1 MARTQSW
8 SEGDDAAHDDTPF
21 PGDGSAQPGIDAMKD
36 PRDAGMIGRRTDGT
50 LVRRPLSPHLQAY
63 DMMQMTSALSIM
75 HRITGTAWAVGT
87 VLLVWWLLAV
97 AAGPEAFA
105 RVEWF
110 LGSVLGLLVLFGLT
124 VAAWYHTLAGIRHL
138 IWDAGHGFEL
148 AQAYRSGRLVLVGT
162 AVLSVLTWVLVFVF
176 RG

>member
-1 MARTQSW
+1 MN
-8 SEGDDAAHDDTPF
+8 
-21 PGDGSAQPGIDAMKD
+21 D

-75 HRITGTAWAVGT
+75 HRISGTAWSVGT
-87 VLLVWWLLAV
+87 VLLVWWLLAA

-110 LGSVLGLLVLFGLT
+110 LGSILGLLVLFGLT
-124 VAAWYHTLAGIRHL
+124 VAAWYHTLAGVRHL
-138 IWDAGHGFEL
+138 VWDAGHGFEL

>member
-1 MARTQSW
+1 MN
-8 SEGDDAAHDDTPF
+8 
-21 PGDGSAQPGIDAMKD
+21 D
-36 PRDAGMIGRRTDGT
+36 PREAGMIGRRTDGT

-75 HRITGTAWAVGT
+75 HRITGAAWSAGT
-87 VLLVWWLLAV
+87 VLLVWWLV
-97 AAGPEAFA
+97 AAASGPAAFA

-110 LGSVLGLLVLFGLT
+110 LSSIPGLLVLFSLT
-124 VAAWYHTLAGIRHL
+124 VAAWYHTLAGVRHL

-162 AVLSVLTWVLVFVF
+162 AVLSVLTWILVFVF
-176 RG
+176 WG